1 MAIVTFAP
9 GGITADTISEISPVT
24 VTTPITAGGAG
35 GITVVGHT
43 RPTHTS
49 APFVAPPAVVNTE
62 VALVAPTFEGPP
74 NLGPISNLIVE
85 GPTQR
90 GENNF
95 PSNGIS
101 LTRQMPPEANPYR
114 LLPENYIMEQSGP
127 EAPVLQRGT
136 PPFYNYERPLDLLR
150 YKSDRYWNVLSY
162 AGGYSLSQNEINI
175 IPFASINYLTVN
187 NSSDRWSLRQGSIV
201 DGIAH
206 VTQGQLT
213 MDNTNF
219 LGVFIKEIILLEA
232 NYNVF
237 SASAPT
243 AQTLG
248 GAAAPTTATNFGERI
263 RSELDRGGDF
273 GGGGFGGGGYP

>member
-49 APFVAPPAVVNTE
+49 APFEAPPAVVNTE

-175 IPFASINYLTVN
+175 IPFASINYMSIN
-187 NSSDRWSLRQGSIV
+187 NQGSV
-201 DGIAH
+201 FWQLRNGSIADP
-206 VTQGQLT
+206 LT
-213 MDNTNF
+213 GRMWSPQTNF
-219 LGVFIKEIILLEA
+219 LGVFIKEIIRLEA